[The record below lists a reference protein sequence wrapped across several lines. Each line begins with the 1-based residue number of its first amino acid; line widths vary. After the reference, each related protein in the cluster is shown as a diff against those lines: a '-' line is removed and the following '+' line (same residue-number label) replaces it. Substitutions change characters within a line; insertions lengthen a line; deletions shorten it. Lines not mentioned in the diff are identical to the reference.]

1 MKEYL
6 WILPIF
12 IGYEDNEG
20 NVGTT
25 GKKQKKQKKNK
36 RQQRSA
42 NTESATHN
50 SNEDIVLY
58 NSSSVADKEVFTSG
72 KFQP

>member
-1 MKEYL
+1 MFRL
-6 WILPIF
+6 
-12 IGYEDNEG
+12 GYEDNEG

-36 RQQRSA
+36 RQQRTIQDSGA
-42 NTESATHN
+42 QN

-72 KFQP
+72 EFYFDK